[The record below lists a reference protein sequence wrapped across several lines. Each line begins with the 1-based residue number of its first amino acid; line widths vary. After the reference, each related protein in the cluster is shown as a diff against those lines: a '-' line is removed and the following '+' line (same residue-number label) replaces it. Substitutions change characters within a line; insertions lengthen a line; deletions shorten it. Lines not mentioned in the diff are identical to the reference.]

1 VPQEQGPSLIA
12 GLAGR
17 RQSVLPSFD
26 FRRPS
31 KFGREHLRCLENL
44 HESFTRRLASSLTHA
59 LRCVVQLKPIAA
71 DEITYENYVR
81 SLPNPSVLVLVSLSP
96 LPGNVIVEMSAPMG
110 LLLVDRALGGFGA
123 PAPMRRLTDL
133 ETRLLGELIRGGVGA
148 FQETFAPVLDVAP
161 DLLGIETNPSF
172 VQVAPPSETTL
183 LLSYSFVVA
192 AATKVEG
199 LLTVCYP
206 FSTLHPVMDRL
217 QRHVA
222 AEQPPEEAAS
232 SDEMEQMADRLQ
244 DVAVT
249 LSVALRPTTVSA
261 RDVAVLEPGD
271 VLRLDH
277 RIDEPA
283 LGLVDGVELFEGFVG
298 RRGKRLGVRFSR
310 WRSPGE

>member
-12 GLAGR
+12 GLSGR
-17 RQSVLPSFD
+17 RPSVLPSFD

-31 KFGREHLRCLENL
+31 KFGREHLRSLENL

-59 LRCVVQLKPIAA
+59 LRCVVQLKPLAA

-81 SLPNPSVLVLVSLSP
+81 SLPNPSVLVLVSLPP

-123 PAPMRRLTDL
+123 PAPMRRPTDL
-133 ETRLLGELIRGGVGA
+133 ETRLLGELVRSGIGA
-148 FQETFAPVLDVAP
+148 FEETFAPVLDVSA
-161 DLLGIETNPSF
+161 DVIGIETNPSF
-172 VQVAPPSETTL
+172 VQVVPPSETTL

-192 AATKVEG
+192 ASTKVEG

-222 AEQPPEEAAS
+222 AEQPPEEQAS
-232 SDEMEQMADRLQ
+232 Q
-244 DVAVT
+244 
-249 LSVALRPTTVSA
+249 
-261 RDVAVLEPGD
+261 
-271 VLRLDH
+271 
-277 RIDEPA
+277 
-283 LGLVDGVELFEGFVG
+283 G
-298 RRGKRLGVRFSR
+298 RRTR
-310 WRSPGE
+310 WP